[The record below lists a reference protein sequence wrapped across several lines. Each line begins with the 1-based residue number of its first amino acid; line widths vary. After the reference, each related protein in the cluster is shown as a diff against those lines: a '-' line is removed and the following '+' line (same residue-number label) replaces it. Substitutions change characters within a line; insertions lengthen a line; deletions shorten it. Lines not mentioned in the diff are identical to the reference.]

1 MRRPLVRALLALA
14 VALPAL
20 AFVAR
25 DPSLRAPGAPGVTTP
40 RPLVDAPRVART
52 ETAVLAGGCVWGVE
66 AVFEHVRG
74 VSDVVSGYAGG
85 TAATAEYET
94 VSAGR
99 TRHAESVKVTY
110 DPSQVTYGELLRV
123 FFSVVHDPTQV
134 NRQGPDVGPQYRS
147 AIFYVS
153 EDQRRIATAYIAQME
168 REGTF
173 KKRIATKVAPLEGFY
188 VAETY
193 HQDFAAR
200 NPEYPYIVVHDRPKV
215 EALKARFP
223 EFYRERPTS

>member
-1 MRRPLVRALLALA
+1 MRRPLARALLALA

-25 DPSLRAPGAPGVTTP
+25 DPSPPVAPGVTAP

-52 ETAVLAGGCVWGVE
+52 ETAVLAGGCFWGVE

-74 VSDVVSGYAGG
+74 VTDVVSGYAGG
-85 TAATAEYET
+85 TAATAVYAV

-110 DPSQVTYGELLRV
+110 DPSQVSYGELLRV

-147 AIFYVS
+147 AIFYLS
-153 EDQRRIATAYIAQME
+153 EDQRRIAAAYIAQLGQA
-168 REGTF
+168 RTF
-173 KKRIATKVAPLEGFY
+173 PKPIATEVVPLEGFY

-193 HQDFAAR
+193 HQDFATR

-223 EFYRERPTS
+223 ELYRERPRS